1 MIHYYEWVSFIK
13 TITHG
18 IQTLTTINLFNGIEH
33 DITINVHRKKFAN
46 NAWNPLMKDSKW
58 HLSSNESQTRYAWL
72 PIVGFNDN
80 HNESLNQLFLDLFGN
95 SISYIVLII
104 LQICNDLLYQ

>member
-1 MIHYYEWVSFIK
+1 MS
-13 TITHG
+13 
-18 IQTLTTINLFNGIEH
+18 LTGLNMTSRLMSIEM
-33 DITINVHRKKFAN
+33 KFAN

-80 HNESLNQLFLDLFGN
+80 HNESLNQLFLDLFCN
-95 SISYIVLII
+95 SI
-104 LQICNDLLYQ
+104 

>member
-1 MIHYYEWVSFIK
+1 MS
-13 TITHG
+13 
-18 IQTLTTINLFNGIEH
+18 LTGLNMTSRLMSIE
-33 DITINVHRKKFAN
+33 IKFAN

-80 HNESLNQLFLDLFGN
+80 HNESLNQLFLDLFCN
-95 SISYIVLII
+95 SISCIVLII
-104 LQICNDLLYQ
+104 RHL